1 MRMRRW
7 ILVTLAAAL
16 VAGCSSISFK
26 NPFAG
31 KKGPEPEELPAAEWA
46 RLQRENAQRIRGEGI
61 PREVAASG
69 PAATQPTGQFEEF
82 MGFLK
87 FTFYTAPKQIIDFYL
102 GNTPGKYARMMEDDQ
117 SADSR
122 RTGILRL
129 VTDYDFARKEP
140 YTKRYW
146 QIAQGD
152 PDYLVRVAAVRALD
166 RSRNSTVAPIALKY
180 LDDPNPLLRLEAA
193 KALANIPDEKAVPA
207 LLRHL
212 SGVFEVRGET
222 GRMEAVQETRD
233 VRVACADALRNFHT
247 REVAAALVA
256 VLKEKDFEAP
266 WQARKSLILM
276 TGHDFHYDQGKWTDY
291 LTKAANPFG

>member
-1 MRMRRW
+1 MRRW
-7 ILVTLAAAL
+7 ILVMSVVAAAV

-26 NPFAG
+26 NPFAA
-31 KKGPEPEELPAAEWA
+31 KKGPEPEVLPAAEWA
-46 RLQRENAQRIRGEGI
+46 GLQRENAQRIRGEGI

-69 PAATQPTGQFEEF
+69 P
-82 MGFLK
+82 
-87 FTFYTAPKQIIDFYL
+87 
-102 GNTPGKYARMMEDDQ
+102 
-117 SADSR
+117 
-122 RTGILRL
+122 
-129 VTDYDFARKEP
+129 
-140 YTKRYW
+140 
-146 QIAQGD
+146 
-152 PDYLVRVAAVRALD
+152 VAAVRALD
-166 RSRNSTVAPIALKY
+166 RSRSTSVDPIALKY

-212 SGVFEVRGET
+212 AGVFEIRGET

-256 VLKEKDFEAP
+256 VLKEKDFETP

-276 TGHDFHYDQGKWTDY
+276 TGHDFRYDQGKWTDY